1 VVSRRLA
8 IAGQH
13 YGSRVVWRTDAYW
26 HIASFRCAAK
36 LVAYWTNNG
45 QTSSGRLKSYA
56 AIDPKRT
63 LGSRVYVSHYNLCP
77 VHEAHG
83 NMTPAMSLGITD
95 HVWSIG
101 ELIDSAL
108 AQVPPSLGRR
118 HTKPNLSV
126 IDGGKI

>member
-1 VVSRRLA
+1 LA
-8 IAGQH
+8 ASFISNQACN
-13 YGSRVVWRTDAYW
+13 VAYW
-26 HIASFRCAAK
+26 HIAAF
-36 LVAYWTNNG
+36 VAPHHLGRYWTN
-45 QTSSGRLKSYA
+45 SGHWPALTLSGSA

-63 LGSRVYVSHYNLCP
+63 LGSRVYVSHYNLCR